1 MFDKKVILVLLCWIL
16 DGCAVMSDLFKQKER
31 FLEIRQQC
39 LLIMET
45 GTVQG
50 GGEMVIVNLAFFIFI
65 LIASIYILFIKSKND
80 VLKRYLSFIIINSFF
95 FFSIFD
101 IKSVLWITLICAIGL
116 ILHTKSPIKDKV
128 IFIFI
133 VIFIFVIYRVP
144 TSPAEFETYLIEEH
158 AIHCSV
164 VECVEV
170 VEIVNDNKLQM
181 QATKYAI
188 QGLTFDW
195 YFVFSQGQIVL
206 NNENI
211 KAINIAGFW
220 IQINK

>member
-1 MFDKKVILVLLCWIL
+1 ML
-16 DGCAVMSDLFKQKER
+16 
-31 FLEIRQQC
+31 
-39 LLIMET
+39 
-45 GTVQG
+45 
-50 GGEMVIVNLAFFIFI
+50 IVNLAFFIFI

-116 ILHTKSPIKDKV
+116 ILHTKSPIKDQA

-144 TSPAEFETYLIEEH
+144 ASPAEFETYLIEEH
-158 AIHCSV
+158 AIHCSA
-164 VECVEV
+164 VECIEV
-170 VEIVNDNKLQM
+170 VEVVNDNKLQM

-195 YFVFSQGQIVL
+195 YFVFAQGQIVL
-206 NNENI
+206 NKENI
-211 KAINIAGFW
+211 RAINIAGFW